1 MAKTAENQ
9 GKTNA
14 TRAPR
19 RPLVDAAGKAHARA
33 ATDAGTAPRIVSLV
47 PSVTELLFA
56 LGLGSS
62 VVGRTAF
69 CVHPAGAA
77 KAVASVGG
85 TKRVNLKRLL
95 ALKPTHVVV
104 NVDENPKALADDLAG
119 RGIAVVV
126 THPIEVEDNIALFR
140 LIGGVFGAEQAA
152 DDLARRFEATLAG
165 VRAAAKAMPARRVL
179 YLIWKDPWMTVGA
192 DTYVSRL
199 LATVNWNTVGA
210 RMGGPGDP
218 GAGKRYPEV
227 ALTDATLRDIDLVLF
242 SSEPY
247 AFTAADAR
255 QFRAAFPAH
264 AAKARLVDGQ
274 LLSWYGSRAILGLEY
289 LVALAHAEAKK

>member
-1 MAKTAENQ
+1 VAETAQNR
-9 GKTNA
+9 GKTPA
-14 TRAPR
+14 APAPR
-19 RPLVDAAGKAHARA
+19 RPLVDAAGNPHARA
-33 ATDAGTAPRIVSLV
+33 ATGARTAPRIVSLV

-210 RMGGPGDP
+210 PAAVL

>member
-1 MAKTAENQ
+1 MAETAQNR
-9 GKTNA
+9 GKTTA
-14 TRAPR
+14 AQAPR
-19 RPLVDAAGKAHARA
+19 RPLVDAAGNPHARA
-33 ATDAGTAPRIVSLV
+33 ATGARTAPRIVSLV

-210 RMGGPGDP
+210 PAAVL

>member
-1 MAKTAENQ
+1 MAETAQNR
-9 GKTNA
+9 GKTTA
-14 TRAPR
+14 ARGPR
-19 RPLVDAAGKAHARA
+19 RPLVDAAGNPHARA
-33 ATDAGTAPRIVSLV
+33 ATGARTAPRIVSLV

-126 THPIEVEDNIALFR
+126 THPIEVEDNVALFR

-210 RMGGPGDP
+210 PAAVL

>member
-1 MAKTAENQ
+1 
-9 GKTNA
+9 
-14 TRAPR
+14 
-19 RPLVDAAGKAHARA
+19 
-33 ATDAGTAPRIVSLV
+33 
-47 PSVTELLFA
+47 
-56 LGLGSS
+56 
-62 VVGRTAF
+62 
-69 CVHPAGAA
+69 
-77 KAVASVGG
+77 
-85 TKRVNLKRLL
+85 
-95 ALKPTHVVV
+95 
-104 NVDENPKALADDLAG
+104 
-119 RGIAVVV
+119 
-126 THPIEVEDNIALFR
+126 
-140 LIGGVFGAEQAA
+140 
-152 DDLARRFEATLAG
+152 
-165 VRAAAKAMPARRVL
+165 
-179 YLIWKDPWMTVGA
+179 MTVGA

>member
-1 MAKTAENQ
+1 MAETAQNR
-9 GKTNA
+9 GKTTA
-14 TRAPR
+14 AQAPR
-19 RPLVDAAGKAHARA
+19 RPLVDAAGNPHARA
-33 ATDAGTAPRIVSLV
+33 ATGARTAPRIVSLV
-47 PSVTELLFA
+47 PSVTELLFV

-69 CVHPAGAA
+69 CVHPSGAV
-77 KAVASVGG
+77 KAIASVGG

-126 THPIEVEDNIALFR
+126 THPIEVEDNVALFR
-140 LIGGVFGAEQAA
+140 LLGGVFGAEQAA

-227 ALTDATLRDIDLVLF
+227 ALTDATLRDVDLVLL

-247 AFTAADAR
+247 AFTAADTR

-264 AAKARLVDGQ
+264 ATKARLVDGQ

>member
-1 MAKTAENQ
+1 M
-9 GKTNA
+9 
-14 TRAPR
+14 
-19 RPLVDAAGKAHARA
+19 
-33 ATDAGTAPRIVSLV
+33 SLV

-126 THPIEVEDNIALFR
+126 THPIEVEDNVALFR

-210 RMGGPGDP
+210 PAAVL

>member
-1 MAKTAENQ
+1 
-9 GKTNA
+9 
-14 TRAPR
+14 
-19 RPLVDAAGKAHARA
+19 
-33 ATDAGTAPRIVSLV
+33 
-47 PSVTELLFA
+47 
-56 LGLGSS
+56 
-62 VVGRTAF
+62 
-69 CVHPAGAA
+69 
-77 KAVASVGG
+77 
-85 TKRVNLKRLL
+85 
-95 ALKPTHVVV
+95 
-104 NVDENPKALADDLAG
+104 
-119 RGIAVVV
+119 
-126 THPIEVEDNIALFR
+126 
-140 LIGGVFGAEQAA
+140 
-152 DDLARRFEATLAG
+152 
-165 VRAAAKAMPARRVL
+165 
-179 YLIWKDPWMTVGA
+179 MTVGA

-210 RMGGPGDP
+210 PAAVL

>member
-1 MAKTAENQ
+1 MAETAENR
-9 GKTNA
+9 GKTTA
-14 TRAPR
+14 TGAR
-19 RPLVDAAGKAHARA
+19 RPLVDAAGNAYPRA
-33 ATDAGTAPRIVSLV
+33 ATGARTTPRIVSLV

-69 CVHPAGAA
+69 CVHPAGAV
-77 KAVASVGG
+77 KAVVSVGG
-85 TKRVNLKRLL
+85 TKRINLKRLL
-95 ALKPTHVVV
+95 GLEPTHVVV

-126 THPIEVEDNIALFR
+126 THPIEVEDNVALFR
-140 LIGGVFGAEQAA
+140 LIGGVFGAEGAA
-152 DDLARRFEATLAG
+152 EELVARFEATLAG

-179 YLIWKDPWMTVGA
+179 YLIWKDPWMTVSA

-210 RMGGPGDP
+210 RANDSRDP
-218 GAGKRYPEV
+218 GAGNRYPEV
-227 ALTDATLRDIDLVLF
+227 VLTDDFLAGVDLVML

-255 QFRAAFPAH
+255 EFRDTFPAH
-264 AAKARLVDGQ
+264 AAKVRLVDGQ
-274 LLSWYGSRAILGLEY
+274 MLSWYGSRAIPALEY
-289 LVALAHAEAKK
+289 LAGLARAEAKG

>member
-1 MAKTAENQ
+1 MAETAQNR
-9 GKTNA
+9 GKTTA
-14 TRAPR
+14 AQAPR
-19 RPLVDAAGKAHARA
+19 RPLVDAAGNPHARA
-33 ATDAGTAPRIVSLV
+33 ATGARTAPRIVSLV

-69 CVHPAGAA
+69 CVHPAGAV
-77 KAVASVGG
+77 KAIASVGG

-126 THPIEVEDNIALFR
+126 THPIEVEDNVALFR

-210 RMGGPGDP
+210 PAAVL

-227 ALTDATLRDIDLVLF
+227 ALTDATLRDVDLVLL

-247 AFTAADAR
+247 AFTAANAR
-255 QFRAAFPAH
+255 EFRAAFPAH
-264 AAKARLVDGQ
+264 ATKVRLVDGQ
-274 LLSWYGSRAILGLEY
+274 LLSWDGSRAILGLEY